1 MIICIILCYILTK
14 ALHEFNLITL
24 HCCRLIRMPADL
36 KPDNILVS
44 ANFSTV
50 KLADFGSA
58 FFETDFDNGESSVT
72 FSSLKVDATLQTCR
86 PSLINFRHLDPT
98 PYLVSR
104 FYRPPEVILGLEY
117 DRSVDL
123 WSTSVTLAEL
133 FTGSVLFPGK
143 TNNDMIVRFMDA
155 MGPISHKMAKR
166 HALSYARMGLQPHFE
181 VGITGGTYQL
191 RKQDVDRV
199 TGQAV
204 CCMLNVLSAKADARL
219 AQVLLRAS
227 KGGGASERVDVLKFA
242 DFLNRCLALD
252 PARRLSVRD
261 ALRHEFFIKKKKKV
275 DT

>member
-1 MIICIILCYILTK
+1 M
-14 ALHEFNLITL
+14 
-24 HCCRLIRMPADL
+24 
-36 KPDNILVS
+36 
-44 ANFSTV
+44 
-50 KLADFGSA
+50 
-58 FFETDFDNGESSVT
+58 
-72 FSSLKVDATLQTCR
+72 
-86 PSLINFRHLDPT
+86 
-98 PYLVSR
+98 SR

-155 MGPISHKMAKR
+155 MGPLSHKMAKR

-204 CCMLNVLSAKADARL
+204 CCLVNVLSAKADARL

-227 KGGGASERVDVLKFA
+227 KGGGTSERVDVLKFA